1 MRVWGVNIDKR
12 KRMKI
17 ALLEDNPVN
26 QEFMQTL
33 LTMEGHQVFPFHDAT
48 SFLSDLAAAW
58 HSAGA
63 LPYTFAILDLMLPGP
78 LSGLDAIQRIWETYS
93 PAARLP
99 LIVISGAGRNL
110 LQEVHARFPDVP
122 VLRKP
127 FRTHELLAAI
137 DTLGIREEP
146 SHTT

>member
-1 MRVWGVNIDKR
+1 
-12 KRMKI
+12 MKI

-48 SFLSDLAAAW
+48 FFLSNLAAAW
-58 HSAGA
+58 HSVGA

-78 LSGLDAIQRIWETYS
+78 LSGLDVIQRIRETYP

-99 LIVISGAGRNL
+99 LIVISGAGLNL
-110 LQEVHARFPDVP
+110 LQEVESHFPDVP

-127 FRTHELLAAI
+127 FRTYELLAAI
-137 DTLGIREEP
+137 DALGITKEP
-146 SHTT
+146 PHTTRC

>member
-1 MRVWGVNIDKR
+1 
-12 KRMKI
+12 MKI

-58 HSAGA
+58 HNSGA
-63 LPYTFAILDLMLPGP
+63 LPYTFAILDLMLPGS
-78 LSGLDAIQRIWETYS
+78 LSGLDAIQHIWETY
-93 PAARLP
+93 PPPVRLP

-110 LQEVHARFPDVP
+110 LQEVRTRFPDVP
-122 VLRKP
+122 VIRKP
-127 FRTHELLAAI
+127 FKTHELLAAI
-137 DTLGIREEP
+137 DALGLTDQTP
-146 SHTT
+146 STT